1 MTLNDT
7 KKKIMQIH
15 FILVEPAVPEN
26 IGAAA
31 RAIKTMGFSSLRLVN
46 TKEHLDEKAGW
57 VAHASREILEKA
69 ETFMSLEEAVK
80 DMDWIIGTSA
90 KKRRVNEDYYPINTI
105 NKLIEAK
112 ANSIQNI
119 AIVFGREESGLTN
132 SELKLCD
139 IVTTVPMKTT
149 YPSLN
154 LAQSVMIYAYTLSML
169 NYDKKEM
176 PDQKADQAE
185 LIILKNKTKD
195 LLATI
200 GFKENSAIYNRIME
214 RLMLLGET
222 DIHLLLS
229 IENKI
234 TDKLN
239 RTN

>member
-1 MTLNDT
+1 M
-7 KKKIMQIH
+7 KIH

-46 TKEHLDEKAGW
+46 TKDHLDEKAGW

-69 ETFMSLEEAVK
+69 ETFSSLKEAVK

-90 KKRRVNEDYYPINTI
+90 KKRRVNEDFYPINKI
-105 NKLIEAK
+105 NAFIEAK
-112 ANSIQNI
+112 ANSIHNV

-132 SELKLCD
+132 EELKLCD
-139 IVTTVPMKTT
+139 IVTTIPMKTT

-169 NYDKKEM
+169 NYDKKETL
-176 PDQKADQAE
+176 DQKAGQAE
-185 LIILKNKTKD
+185 LILLKNKTKNF
-195 LLATI
+195 LATI
-200 GFKENSAIYNRIME
+200 GFKEDSAIYNRIME

-234 TDKLN
+234 YKKFQENLDN
-239 RTN
+239 

>member
-1 MTLNDT
+1 
-7 KKKIMQIH
+7 MQIH
-15 FILVEPAVPEN
+15 FILAEPAVPEN

-69 ETFMSLEEAVK
+69 KTFTSLKDAIK

-90 KKRRVNEDYYPINTI
+90 KKRRVNEDYYPINKI

-132 SELKLCD
+132 EELKLCD

-169 NYDKKEM
+169 NYDKEEM
-176 PDQKADQAE
+176 PDQEADQAE

-200 GFKENSAIYNRIME
+200 GFKDDSAIYNRIME

-229 IENKI
+229 IENKMLHLFS
-234 TDKLN
+234 KKNNNNLH
-239 RTN
+239 RQ